1 MISWYLAYQK
11 QKEKDRIQQEELE
24 KTAEAAEAANR
35 AKSTFLFNMSH
46 DIRTPMNAIIGYAEL
61 AGKHL
66 SDSDKLNEYIKN
78 IQVCGKKMLSIIDNV
93 LELARIENNKAV
105 LDQSR

>member
-1 MISWYLAYQK
+1 
-11 QKEKDRIQQEELE
+11 
-24 KTAEAAEAANR
+24 
-35 AKSTFLFNMSH
+35 
-46 DIRTPMNAIIGYAEL
+46 MNAIIGYAEL

-93 LELARIENNKAV
+93 LELARIEK
-105 LDQSR
+105 